1 MSLSR
6 KSRPERRLLAR
17 QTAKDLR
24 DRQRLA
30 LLEPGGTPARP
41 IEVVTASLVEPKA
54 RAQPCIAC
62 GANVRVDD
70 HTATTIDGHPLRL
83 AHIACLTCGLTR
95 VVYFAIHP
103 DLAN

>member
-1 MSLSR
+1 MSLSK
-6 KSRPERRLLAR
+6 KSRPERRSRAR

-30 LLEPGGTPARP
+30 LLEPGGTPERP

-54 RAQPCIAC
+54 RAQPCVAC
-62 GANVRVDD
+62 GRTVRVDD
-70 HTATTIDGHPLRL
+70 HTAETIDGHPLRL
-83 AHIACLTCGLTR
+83 AHTACPTCGLTR
-95 VVYFAIHP
+95 RVYFAIHP